1 MFLFQVLY
9 LDNLNFGP
17 STPVVLELPRG
28 SIFNGSYLA
37 HLINLDQRKNSGEQV
52 PEYGLHKVQ
61 ILKSVH
67 NGELFYIGK
76 NCHSVAE
83 WRSFFSFM
91 WYLHEVLTF
100 VCLCIALPNDV
111 HAIAVG
117 NASWYFANPRTTCC
131 SPGPSLRKLSAVTS
145 SDIVQTYK
153 DWYPEYTAVFTP
165 ILQGTG

>member
-1 MFLFQVLY
+1 MITMFLFQVLY

-17 STPVVLELPRG
+17 STPVVLELPRR

-76 NCHSVAE
+76 ICHSVAE

-91 WYLHEVLTF
+91 
-100 VCLCIALPNDV
+100 
-111 HAIAVG
+111 
-117 NASWYFANPRTTCC
+117 
-131 SPGPSLRKLSAVTS
+131 
-145 SDIVQTYK
+145 
-153 DWYPEYTAVFTP
+153 
-165 ILQGTG
+165 

>member
-1 MFLFQVLY
+1 MSPSTRATGDTLVPTNDYHVFVSGVVPRQ
-9 LDNLNFGP
+9 DNLNFGP

-52 PEYGLHKVQ
+52 PEYGLHKIQ

-91 WYLHEVLTF
+91 
-100 VCLCIALPNDV
+100 
-111 HAIAVG
+111 
-117 NASWYFANPRTTCC
+117 
-131 SPGPSLRKLSAVTS
+131 
-145 SDIVQTYK
+145 
-153 DWYPEYTAVFTP
+153 
-165 ILQGTG
+165 